1 MASAGAAPS
10 DEPVVVRQPRA
21 IAGRRRLP
29 TSDSSSTPYATPTSP
44 AQMPAS
50 VSVPLASRATR
61 DEDGNDAGDGSRQHP
76 LAYLAS
82 SSPSRALSRF
92 WDRLSPPVIPSPFH
106 ATSAPSY
113 PPAFLANADLDNV
126 AFSGDRVGNTP
137 LPIPIAATSSSASQR
152 PILEQHDSASQL
164 SFSLRRAASPDAGSL
179 PLPAHTGAHPPA
191 SSASA
196 SASAPRSASFGAT
209 LEGRRQARRP
219 RTDSWDSPFRLPSMP
234 WRGKDRHDTANSS
247 AIADDYDDDF
257 NNALLGIDEAMIDD
271 EACFVDGW
279 EGKVGTSESRGGGVR
294 ADDVLTPVPSLDP
307 WHTVDFLVSLPSE
320 ISLNVLSLLD
330 FRSVLSAGAV
340 SRQWRCLTLDP
351 LLWRDL
357 FHQNSRWHIKPE
369 AYRLAAEVA
378 AQQAAEAAAAVAAAA
393 AAAATPSKSSL
404 FGGHSLT
411 PSALTP
417 PLGAASFLPDRPVM
431 PNLKRAASSFGRTGV
446 KRIVTGADRVSHGG
460 VVIGRK
466 LSEIV
471 GDFNVL
477 SLVPGA
483 TSQSRDSSR
492 APSEAGDSVN
502 GGGGEEGPGGAV
514 RAASSREVSQQST
527 PTRPPLLSRL
537 STANGTPTL
546 SLSTAALPSTS
557 TLQTNAF
564 ASPPSATI
572 PRSYS
577 SSALSTLSSA
587 FPTAAAGTPARATRA
602 AMSTTSPP
610 VSATDGSVPPT
621 PSTPAQV
628 TAAIEAQDRRKG
640 SEHLDWPKLFRD
652 HWQLDQR
659 WKRGK
664 PSWSWF
670 EGHEDS
676 VYCCQFDERK
686 IVSGSVSRSF
696 CGAARARLL
705 TMSNIRLSATARSAS
720 GTSPRARR
728 LMSFAATKARYS
740 ACSMIPKS
748 SSRGRPTPL

>member
-106 ATSAPSY
+106 AASAPSY

-179 PLPAHTGAHPPA
+179 PLPAHTGAHRPA

-196 SASAPRSASFGAT
+196 SASAPRSTSFGAT

-234 WRGKDRHDTANSS
+234 WRGKDRHDTGNSS

-279 EGKVGTSESRGGGVR
+279 EGK
-294 ADDVLTPVPSLDP
+294 
-307 WHTVDFLVSLPSE
+307 VDFLVSLPSE

-483 TSQSRDSSR
+483 TSQSRGSSR

-514 RAASSREVSQQST
+514 RTASSREVSQQST
-527 PTRPPLLSRL
+527 PTRPP
-537 STANGTPTL
+537 
-546 SLSTAALPSTS
+546 
-557 TLQTNAF
+557 
-564 ASPPSATI
+564 
-572 PRSYS
+572 
-577 SSALSTLSSA
+577 
-587 FPTAAAGTPARATRA
+587 
-602 AMSTTSPP
+602 
-610 VSATDGSVPPT
+610 
-621 PSTPAQV
+621 
-628 TAAIEAQDRRKG
+628 
-640 SEHLDWPKLFRD
+640 
-652 HWQLDQR
+652 
-659 WKRGK
+659 
-664 PSWSWF
+664 
-670 EGHEDS
+670 
-676 VYCCQFDERK
+676 
-686 IVSGSVSRSF
+686 
-696 CGAARARLL
+696 
-705 TMSNIRLSATARSAS
+705 
-720 GTSPRARR
+720 
-728 LMSFAATKARYS
+728 
-740 ACSMIPKS
+740 
-748 SSRGRPTPL
+748 